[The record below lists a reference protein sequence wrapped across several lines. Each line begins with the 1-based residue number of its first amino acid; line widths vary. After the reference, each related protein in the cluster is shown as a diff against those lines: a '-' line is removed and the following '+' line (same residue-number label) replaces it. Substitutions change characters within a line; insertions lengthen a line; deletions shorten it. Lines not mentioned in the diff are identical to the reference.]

1 VFFGLAIFIAS
12 LDISKTRFELVREKE
27 RTEPS
32 VSRSSI
38 HPYLR
43 SVFLCPAFTLASLI
57 LSQEKKSVSPKKK
70 IGIKREDVEGR
81 PPGKEERVT
90 EKAPFERSVF

>member
-1 VFFGLAIFIAS
+1 MVFFGLAIFIAS

-32 VSRSSI
+32 VSRSI

-57 LSQEKKSVSPKKK
+57 LRRRRKRFTEEKNWNKKRRRRRKAREKKN
-70 IGIKREDVEGR
+70 E
-81 PPGKEERVT
+81 
-90 EKAPFERSVF
+90 

>member
-32 VSRSSI
+32 VSRSI

-81 PPGKEERVT
+81 PKGNEERVT